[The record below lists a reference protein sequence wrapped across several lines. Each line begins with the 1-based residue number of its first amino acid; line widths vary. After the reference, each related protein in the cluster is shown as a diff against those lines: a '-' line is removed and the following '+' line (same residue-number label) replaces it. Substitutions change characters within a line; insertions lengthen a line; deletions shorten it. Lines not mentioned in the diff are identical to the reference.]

1 MKKLIALS
9 FVVVAAGLLN
19 VGCTA
24 SGSIHHTSTTKV
36 DTAKQVAF
44 VGHRVAA
51 PAGGRTDGFRL

>member
-9 FVVVAAGLLN
+9 FVVAVAGLLN

-36 DTAKQVAF
+36 DPSKQVAY
-44 VGHRVAA
+44 VSVQAK
-51 PAGGRTDGFRL
+51 

>member
-36 DTAKQVAF
+36 DSTKQVAF
-44 VGHRVAA
+44 VTLAQ
-51 PAGGRTDGFRL
+51 